1 MGRNSTVG
9 KGAEAGAGATPPLG
23 TGRAGRDGAPVVPD
37 PGRLRLRPPR
47 RPPAGQ
53 PRPVGDAGAPTDLPA
68 PAGRVA
74 YGPAQPRSPGRR
86 RRALPHGHS
95 ELLAGT
101 LRLLRPARPAA
112 HQQRP
117 GALLRVGAAAGAP
130 APPDAKAPLR
140 RWSCG

>member
-23 TGRAGRDGAPVVPD
+23 TGRAGRDGAPVVRD

-53 PRPVGDAGAPTDLPA
+53 SRPGGDAGAPTDLPA

-74 YGPAQPRSPGRR
+74 YGPAQPSLGPLADAVAHFRTVTASYWPGLF
-86 RRALPHGHS
+86 ACYDLPD
-95 ELLAGT
+95 L
-101 LRLLRPARPAA
+101 
-112 HQQRP
+112 
-117 GALLRVGAAAGAP
+117 
-130 APPDAKAPLR
+130 PPTN
-140 RWSCG
+140 